1 MAENTSVPTAKVA
14 KVAKVAKATPKPKA
28 AAKQAPVKATAKK
41 VAAKKIV
48 AKKTPIKKTGAKG
61 KKAAAK
67 KPVDLRTIALDTGRN
82 AFLAGL
88 GVYGKAYD
96 QMADQLD
103 GIQKQVEDAQSRL
116 EVRRKQAESI
126 YDSLVKRGEA
136 VEKEAR
142 KAIDDMELDAITDRI
157 KLEEQMSKA
166 KKRFEELRSKLVNA
180 V

>member
-103 GIQKQVEDAQSRL
+103 GIQKQVETRNLASRFVASRRSQSMIRWL
-116 EVRRKQAESI
+116 NV
-126 YDSLVKRGEA
+126 
-136 VEKEAR
+136 
-142 KAIDDMELDAITDRI
+142 
-157 KLEEQMSKA
+157 A
-166 KKRFEELRSKLVNA
+166 KP
-180 V
+180 

>member
-1 MAENTSVPTAKVA
+1 MAEETSAVTTQAAKL
-14 KVAKVAKATPKPKA
+14 AKATPKRNI
-28 AAKQAPVKATAKK
+28 AAKKSPVKA
-41 VAAKKIV
+41 VA
-48 AKKTPIKKTGAKG
+48 

-67 KPVDLRTIALDTGRN
+67 KAPAMKVAVKGKKTAPRKPAGLRSIALDTGRN

-96 QMADQLD
+96 QMADQLEN
-103 GIQKQVEDAQSRL
+103 IQQQVQEAQSRL
-116 EVRRKQAESI
+116 EVRRQQAESI

-142 KAIDDMELDAITDRI
+142 KAINDMEFDAITDRK

-166 KKRFEELRSKLVNA
+166 KARFEALRSKLINA